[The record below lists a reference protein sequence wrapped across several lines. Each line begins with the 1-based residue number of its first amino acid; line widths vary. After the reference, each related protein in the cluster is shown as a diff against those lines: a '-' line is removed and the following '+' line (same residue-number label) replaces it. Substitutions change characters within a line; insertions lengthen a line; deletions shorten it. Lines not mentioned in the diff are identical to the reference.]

1 MHNAA
6 FYPDEPA
13 LSNQE
18 GSTSA
23 SDNSLKNLLP
33 NQLNIITSAWL
44 SHLVQWQFSGN
55 EMRVLNAVFRH
66 TIGFWK
72 HEDDMNG
79 ARLQQITKIR
89 YDHVNVIVKKLAAKN
104 ILILRKG
111 FHGFWMSINFNFS
124 TWGKSN
130 IDIHPSSNDP
140 TQLLPEETEPVDT
153 GYCIDNPPETTPTT
167 EQAQAVTAAQLQASP
182 EVIQSLTQEQ
192 APPQTVSTPI
202 QVSNL
207 SQAQIP
213 AEQQASQVVNLNIPE
228 DHPDHASL
236 DVEAEIQQKLSQ
248 FSDNMLSEVTQH
260 MEDLAQTLGTTLD
273 DKIKKLDKFEARM
286 NMLEAFSEQQFS
298 LNQHNQIGQVELDNF
313 VQQQTALIERHQQE
327 NREAKIASEALF
339 MQQRQSAQA
348 ELEHLFRQER
358 DIDQNEL
365 KQLFQQHIETN
376 KVEIENFIKQQ
387 IIDSSIINQSISPV
401 DPVCEIA
408 LESLTHDQS
417 NHDYEQY
424 QAEYSQ
430 YTDPIENSDQS
441 TQKNK
446 IEITEQKPEPHHN
459 LYHIRLQEL
468 KQAYDKAKERYSH
481 YESHFS
487 QIAEKEDISF
497 EQAIANENK
506 QDFWEG
512 IVNTLN
518 TAHQDIEEYV
528 QESPV

>member
-6 FYPDEPA
+6 FYPDELA
-13 LSNQE
+13 LSNPE
-18 GSTSA
+18 ESTSA

-140 TQLLPEETEPVDT
+140 TQLLPEETEPVDA
-153 GYCIDNPPETTPTT
+153 GYCIDNPSETATTPP
-167 EQAQAVTAAQLQASP
+167 QAPAITAAQLQAS
-182 EVIQSLTQEQ
+182 Q
-192 APPQTVSTPI
+192 TPI
-202 QVSNL
+202 QAPAQTISTPMQVANL
-207 SQAQIP
+207 SQTQIP
-213 AEQQASQVVNLNIPE
+213 SERQEVSQVVNLNIPE
-228 DHPDHASL
+228 DHPAL
-236 DVEAEIQQKLSQ
+236 NVEVEAEIQQKLSQ

-260 MEDLAQTLGTTLD
+260 MEALAQTLGTTLD
-273 DKIKKLDKFEARM
+273 DKIKQLDKFEARI

-298 LNQHNQIGQVELDNF
+298 LNQHNQIGQVELDKF
-313 VQQQTALIERHQQE
+313 VQQQTELIEQHQQE
-327 NREAKIASEALF
+327 NRETQIALEALF

-365 KQLFQQHIETN
+365 KQHFQQQTEAN
-376 KVEIENFIKQQ
+376 KVEIENFIKQKL
-387 IIDSSIINQSISPV
+387 IDTSRYY
-401 DPVCEIA
+401 DY
-408 LESLTHDQS
+408 LTKV
-417 NHDYEQY
+417 NMPFGILGKMFNNIY
-424 QAEYSQ
+424 YSQ
-430 YTDPIENSDQS
+430 
-441 TQKNK
+441 K
-446 IEITEQKPEPHHN
+446 
-459 LYHIRLQEL
+459 
-468 KQAYDKAKERYSH
+468 
-481 YESHFS
+481 
-487 QIAEKEDISF
+487 
-497 EQAIANENK
+497 
-506 QDFWEG
+506 
-512 IVNTLN
+512 
-518 TAHQDIEEYV
+518 
-528 QESPV
+528 